1 MSICRCRGGVAEK
14 NCMKKWRWLAFD
26 IQMHANTALLVSE
39 GAAHFPHQT
48 RRSQREGLSGALAPH
63 NTSPQTPYIHYTHY
77 IGYIICPLTSSE
89 TDYEKLITYFL
100 RLKLKQNIGIST
112 KWTLARALKL
122 SQRLKRPWWQRL
134 RKSIEYLF
142 LYKIFFLQII
152 VKLTVSPAKKIFIR
166 VQIRNSL

>member
-39 GAAHFPHQT
+39 GAVHFPHQT
-48 RRSQREGLSGALAPH
+48 RRSQLQGLSSAPAPH
-63 NTSPQTPYIHYTHY
+63 NTTPQTPYIHYTHY

-100 RLKLKQNIGIST
+100 QLKLKKNIERSR

-134 RKSIEYLF
+134 RKSIENLF
-142 LYKIFFLQII
+142 LFKIFFLQII
-152 VKLTVSPAKKIFIR
+152 VKYESEILIHIE
-166 VQIRNSL
+166 IM